1 MPLSAHGHGSYDG
14 TRKRQASTAPNRRR
28 RTRGRRRRAAQAA
41 GGGPDAA
48 LELSVLM
55 PNSKITSIR
64 RLGVTLDTSGYIK
77 IHARYIKDT
86 CNMMR
91 YMYLKCIHREA
102 ERTASR
108 RRRRRRATQG
118 NQEAEGRQGS
128 YVKKQH
134 HFRVKKQH
142 STLGHLPRHLR
153 HQRQLRRR
161 PRRRARARHVS

>member
-1 MPLSAHGHGSYDG
+1 MRHAPLGTRSRYDG

-55 PNSKITSIR
+55 PNSKITSFRPSGCHAGYI
-64 RLGVTLDTSGYIK
+64 SGYIK

-118 NQEAEGRQGS
+118 NH
-128 YVKKQH
+128 KKQRGGKGAMLKNNTT
-134 HFRVKKQH
+134 FVKEQH

-153 HQRQLRRR
+153 HQRQLTNDA
-161 PRRRARARHVS
+161 PPHHN